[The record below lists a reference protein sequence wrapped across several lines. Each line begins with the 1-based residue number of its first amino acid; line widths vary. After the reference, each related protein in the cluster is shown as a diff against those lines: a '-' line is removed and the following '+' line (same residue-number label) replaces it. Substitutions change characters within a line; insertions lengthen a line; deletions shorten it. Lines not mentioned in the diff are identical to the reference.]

1 MSLGTQHQV
10 VRAMTVERILD
21 PVLKTQGIVKTEIK
35 NGKTELL
42 VT

>member
-21 PVLKTQGIVKTEIK
+21 PILKTQGITKTEIK
-35 NGKTELL
+35 NGKTEML